1 MFKQLLQAGSIDI
14 CQIDA
19 CRLGGVNEVM
29 SVLLMAKKYGNP
41 GQLYNLVVANFS
53 RFNTPVIPH
62 SGGIGLNEYTQ
73 HLAIIDYVCV
83 SGKKSML
90 EHINSFNQVIE
101 YPVKVKDSYFVTP
114 WEQGYS
120 VKYKNDAITRYSFPN
135 GVFWKSDQGLNI
147 RHGQRI

>member
-1 MFKQLLQAGSIDI
+1 LQI
-14 CQIDA
+14 
-19 CRLGGVNEVM
+19 
-29 SVLLMAKKYGNP
+29 
-41 GQLYNLVVANFS
+41 ANHF
-53 RFNTPVIPH
+53 RFNIPVIPH

-120 VKYKNDAITRYSFPN
+120 VEYKKAAISTYSFPD
-135 GVFWKSDQGLNI
+135 GVFWKSDQGLKIQN
-147 RHGQRI
+147 GNKV